1 MTLIDALQT
10 LTQRPLLPPPLDP
23 STLPRQTRHISRD
36 IGAIKQEVGDDDG
49 GGGEDAEGGD
59 RQHRHRHLHLS
70 LIAKG
75 IAKKV
80 IIPKTNP
87 LLIGVSKAAVQSDHH
102 PIGEAKCREIF
113 MHACD
118 KVSAE
123 KENLFYKV
131 GTAIIRNL
139 EVLTVFKQ
147 SSDDVE
153 KPDEP
158 VDTRP
163 AHIRNVNLCVER
175 RSTRVWG
182 PAGPR
187 RLREASR
194 DHQIIG
200 EPTTPRSASEAREAA
215 GVQQESADAT
225 QAAAVARTSVG
236 DSAMR
241 TSAATKE
248 VEGGG
253 GGVGGEDEEKKKKE
267 EEREKEKEKKR
278 ARRRKDE
285 AEKAAAAPIAVH
297 PPSARILTLN
307 QFKVAMFILCRHMS
321 RRKLKHPLYAQ
332 FVKRVCAPVIESV
345 RWSAI
350 SARVLGDGAC
360 CLLLSRRLWTLM
372 QIFRHFT
379 RYTELAGE
387 SLSAGKISTTL
398 MRSSTISAGASSHFT
413 SCSIPADSLVSEDRQ
428 SMCELGFLRFAEQVR
443 SDENE
448 AESAVVVVM
457 VIVVLVTVP

>member
-1 MTLIDALQT
+1 M
-10 LTQRPLLPPPLDP
+10 
-23 STLPRQTRHISRD
+23 
-36 IGAIKQEVGDDDG
+36 
-49 GGGEDAEGGD
+49 
-59 RQHRHRHLHLS
+59 
-70 LIAKG
+70 
-75 IAKKV
+75 
-80 IIPKTNP
+80 
-87 LLIGVSKAAVQSDHH
+87 LIGVSKAAVQSDRH

-113 MHACD
+113 MHACN
-118 KVSAE
+118 KVSAK

-147 SSDDVE
+147 SADAVE
-153 KPDEP
+153 TADEP

-163 AHIRNVNLCVER
+163 AHIRNVNMCVER

-182 PAGPR
+182 PDGPR

-215 GVQQESADAT
+215 GVQQESTDAT
-225 QAAAVARTSVG
+225 QAAAVARTEV
-236 DSAMR
+236 
-241 TSAATKE
+241 AAPKE
-248 VEGGG
+248 VEEGGG
-253 GGVGGEDEEKKKKE
+253 GEGGEDEEKKV
-267 EEREKEKEKKR
+267 EEREKEQEKKR

-285 AEKAAAAPIAVH
+285 AEKAAAAPITVH

-332 FVKRVCAPVIESV
+332 FVKRVASPLTESV

-443 SDENE
+443 SNENE
-448 AESAVVVVM
+448 AESAVVVVVVVVM
-457 VIVVLVTVP
+457 VIVVTVP